1 MSEDMTFAEGCYR
14 LDGGDWQVVTAT
26 KARPNHPACVRK
38 GMTWASGVTGINIV
52 FPEDLKINKASLTR
66 KMSEVLGVDEW
77 HEVVGPDSMALR

>member
-1 MSEDMTFAEGCYR
+1 
-14 LDGGDWQVVTAT
+14 
-26 KARPNHPACVRK
+26 
-38 GMTWASGVTGINIV
+38 MTWASGVTGINIV